1 MSKSKHSALYSDEAK
16 EGSKVSDAT
25 FVKGDPMPSP
35 TPSTSSAGATSKAS
49 NLARGVTM
57 LQWI

>member
-25 FVKGDPMPSP
+25 FVNGDPMPSP
-35 TPSTSSAGATSKAS
+35 TPSDSAGAGATSKAS
-49 NLARGVTM
+49 NLRVN
-57 LQWI
+57 WIET